1 MKMLKNRQSPELR
14 RTVRVGV
21 KIGNMMMMLMMMMMM
36 MAANSVGGLK
46 IGKIMMMMDR

>member
-21 KIGNMMMMLMMMMMM
+21 KIWNMMMMMMMMM
-36 MAANSVGGLK
+36 MAANSVGWAE
-46 IGKIMMMMDR
+46 DREDDDDDG